1 MASGLLVDGIH
12 HSVGRGR
19 TPFPKVYWSLAT
31 DAHFLCIVVSLVV
44 PCAKYS
50 RLNMFWLLPSVT
62 FWSIIYSYQYP
73 MEFDSTPTTEGM
85 LRMAETPD
93 VPMYKKLGLLRQ
105 LEKREA
111 VMEPAEAR
119 RLEGLR
125 HRSRR
130 EINIALRI
138 DQ

>member
-1 MASGLLVDGIH
+1 
-12 HSVGRGR
+12 
-19 TPFPKVYWSLAT
+19 
-31 DAHFLCIVVSLVV
+31 
-44 PCAKYS
+44 
-50 RLNMFWLLPSVT
+50 
-62 FWSIIYSYQYP
+62 